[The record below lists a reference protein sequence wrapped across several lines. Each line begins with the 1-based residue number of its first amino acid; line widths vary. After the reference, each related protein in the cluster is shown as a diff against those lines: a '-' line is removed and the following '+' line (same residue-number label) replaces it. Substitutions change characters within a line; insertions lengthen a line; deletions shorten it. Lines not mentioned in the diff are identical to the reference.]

1 MDKQYKNLMAQQN
14 IDAEI
19 TAQFYEKLAQTKPQR
34 KPIRWKAALAA
45 ACIALMIPL
54 TVFAVESIFGVPKM
68 KFGKLDWHESPN
80 GYSIRFEN
88 LKSFPLNAF
97 SKELQ
102 SLTEYKIVPYDSWE
116 AAEDA
121 LGIDLLNSTFLA
133 NASKFTMRYDDLGYV
148 HSKITYSPYEEQLY
162 YIAAAAYYKYDDVQL
177 DLKAKITVE
186 HPAMDEETQQALL
199 GIEGV
204 ITKPADADIS
214 HEEYTTKEGIP
225 VVILRLNYKQHV
237 INYVAVFAVNNV
249 SYEVTAYVDPDAE
262 DAGKQ
267 LLLNVLDGFTLK

>member
-19 TAQFYEKLAQTKPQR
+19 TAQFYEKLEQTKPQR
-34 KPIRWKAALAA
+34 KPIRWKAVLAA

-54 TVFAVESIFGVPKM
+54 TVFAVESIFGAPKM

-80 GYSIRFEN
+80 GYSVRFEN
-88 LKSFPLNAF
+88 LKSFPLNTLP
-97 SKELQ
+97 KELQ
-102 SLTEYKIVPYDSWE
+102 NLAEYKIVPYDSWE

-133 NASKFTMRYDDLGYV
+133 NARKFTMRYDDLGYV
-148 HSKITYSPYEEQLY
+148 HSKITYSPYEGQLY
-162 YIAAAAYYKYDDVQL
+162 YVDTAAYYKYEDVQL
-177 DLKAKITVE
+177 DLKAKITIE

-204 ITKPADADIS
+204 IAAPADADIR

-225 VVILRLNYKQHV
+225 VVILRLNYRLHV
-237 INYVAVFAVNNV
+237 VEYTAVFAVNNV
-249 SYEVTAYVDPDAE
+249 SYEVTAWVDPDTE
-262 DAGKQ
+262 DAGRQ
-267 LLLNVLDGFTLK
+267 ILFDVLDGFTLK